1 VWRYAIA
8 DVGKKATWPRAAAQ
22 PTISVLCTL
31 LWHSRHAHFISH
43 HYNEAIRLSH
53 EAIRRRGDFVG
64 GHRVLTAAAGKA
76 GRRAALVELRRAQ
89 PNITLAW
96 IAKELPM
103 RRDADREHYLEGIR
117 RAGLD

>member
-1 VWRYAIA
+1 
-8 DVGKKATWPRAAAQ
+8 
-22 PTISVLCTL
+22 
-31 LWHSRHAHFISH
+31 
-43 HYNEAIRLSH
+43 
-53 EAIRRRGDFVG
+53 
-64 GHRVLTAAAGKA
+64 VLTAAAGKA